1 MKLDEMR
8 AEISGY
14 PDFKNEKTK
23 IEHFLNGN
31 GYGCFFLPIFH
42 CELNPIEKC
51 WGQAKCYTRAH
62 CNYTI
67 AGLRKNVPQG
77 LDCVTAD
84 NIRNYF
90 RKSRHYMFA
99 YLQGVSG
106 GPELEQLV

>member
-8 AEISGY
+8 AEISGH

-31 GYGCFFLPIFH
+31 GYGYFFLPIFH
-42 CELNPIEKC
+42 CELNPIEKH